1 MAILCRLTH
10 WYHTISHWT
19 TTHHTIV
26 ASQEWWRNQMCGYVQ
41 QNEGV
46 CTHMFV
52 LRHPSPLHSVQTSSM
67 SIALQKLPEMLQVKP
82 SSSETVLLLLL
93 LVLVI
98 EVQRTK
104 FLRSPKGAGDT
115 GKSEATSHHFAR
127 CESTILEEGSKKSWS
142 QRTAKSNIE
151 ISNTMLKCICQ
162 IQSAK
167 SNWRIQIENTKWKLP
182 K

>member
-1 MAILCRLTH
+1 
-10 WYHTISHWT
+10 
-19 TTHHTIV
+19 
-26 ASQEWWRNQMCGYVQ
+26 
-41 QNEGV
+41 
-46 CTHMFV
+46 MFC

-67 SIALQKLPEMLQVKP
+67 SIAQQKLPEMLQVKP

-104 FLRSPKGAGDT
+104 FLRSPKGTGDT
-115 GKSEATSHHFAR
+115 GKVRQQAIILQGAR
-127 CESTILEEGSKKSWS
+127 APFLKKGRNKNWS

-151 ISNTMLKCICQ
+151 ISNTMLKCICK

-167 SNWRIQIENTKWKLP
+167 SN
-182 K
+182 